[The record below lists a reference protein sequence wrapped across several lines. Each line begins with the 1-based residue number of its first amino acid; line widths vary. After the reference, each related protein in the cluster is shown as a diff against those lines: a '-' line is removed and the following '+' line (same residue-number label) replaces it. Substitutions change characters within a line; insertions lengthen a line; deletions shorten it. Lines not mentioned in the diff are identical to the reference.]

1 MSSKQY
7 LDTATA
13 VPSHDDGHTTIDTQL
28 LGTLSQSLST
38 AAIAAFIFAVFFYI
52 PTIQRKIQ
60 LSKLPVHNTSGKS
73 GEKQRQEF
81 LSSARKIYEEGY
93 AKFKDRVYRVHTD
106 DGRNTIVVPPSLLPE
121 LRKLPDDCLSFSMFA
136 ANILE
141 TKYTK
146 VNTDA
151 QLTTH
156 AVKSDLTPALPRLNA
171 MVCEE
176 VDQAVREYMPP
187 CDDWTEVFINQKLVD
202 VVSKVSG
209 AIFVGREMSQNPE
222 YLDACSNY
230 TVDLMTAVSA
240 IKQVRPWLK
249 PIQVPRLPEV
259 LKLRER
265 EKAAYKLLQPITQ
278 ERIHLKATDPNWQ
291 EPDDMVQWMINR
303 DDGKESI
310 EQMAILQLSLIFAA
324 IHTTT
329 MTATNILYTLVST
342 PEYIN
347 PLREEIRQVMAE
359 NGGTITFRALQKMEK
374 LDSYMKE
381 ATRFYPTG
389 ISSFGRLVL
398 KGFTLSNGQYIP
410 PGVILEAPAAAM
422 YLDEHNYPNA
432 DVFDGYRAY
441 NLRASGKAADIAR
454 NQFVTTNEANLN
466 FGYGRHACPGRF
478 FATNEIKM
486 VVARLILE
494 YDIKMPEGVTERYP
508 QIEIGRMTMPNPTKP
523 LLFKKVVI

>member
-389 ISSFGRLVL
+389 I
-398 KGFTLSNGQYIP
+398 
-410 PGVILEAPAAAM
+410 
-422 YLDEHNYPNA
+422 
-432 DVFDGYRAY
+432 
-441 NLRASGKAADIAR
+441 
-454 NQFVTTNEANLN
+454 
-466 FGYGRHACPGRF
+466 
-478 FATNEIKM
+478 
-486 VVARLILE
+486 
-494 YDIKMPEGVTERYP
+494 
-508 QIEIGRMTMPNPTKP
+508 
-523 LLFKKVVI
+523 